1 MEKKE
6 AYTLPEIA
14 KMLHITVPE
23 VENYI
28 ESGSL
33 KTISGLKLNGTKTYG
48 KTIKGS
54 KKDSRFIR
62 YIDLI
67 HFLRYYSHKTKKKKT
82 TAKEEKRNIQ
92 VKQLPVEKI
101 KSKKKKKPISL
112 LQEKQISKEKPKK
125 VIQKLKPSKAKKT
138 IFKPELRKA
147 FKNARPLGNTGV
159 TPPTHNS
166 NPNLTKKEF
175 QQFLDDQEN
184 MFKKENRNKKVII
197 EKEKKSIKKPL
208 SLFSKIK
215 HFVRKS

>member
-6 AYTLPEIA
+6 VYTLPEIA
-14 KMLHITVPE
+14 KMLHITVLD

-33 KTISGLKLNGTKTYG
+33 KTI
-48 KTIKGS
+48 KGS
-54 KKDSRFIR
+54 KKDSRLIR

-67 HFLRYYSHKTKKKKT
+67 HFLRYYSHKSKKKKT
-82 TAKEEKRNIQ
+82 VAKEEKRPLQ
-92 VKQLPVEKI
+92 VKQLLPT
-101 KSKKKKKPISL
+101 KKTKKRKKPISL